1 VKAVIEITS
10 GEFSGR
16 RLSVRPPERLS
27 IGRTSLADYAIPSD
41 GQLSS
46 VHFEI
51 ELLEHT
57 AIVRDRGSR
66 NGTFVNNQ
74 QLADCQL
81 KSGDEIRAGN
91 TTFRIEIEG
100 RLPQPAADQAAIS
113 QADSNAHVA
122 QPNMPAQSCSIS
134 ASGIESPDPFA
145 TALVDDEPA
154 VTAAALE
161 AAAWMRQTWLL
172 DYCRQ
177 QAEQPSPE
185 RILCHALFAVLAE
198 PSDLASLYATVST
211 TSLGARRMQI
221 VSKLGHPELLP
232 FLIEHFE
239 NDDQRT
245 AVEAGKAFEKITG
258 CSVESDVRVALPP
271 ADGSQPD
278 AFETEFLDEE
288 KLPDVKLARQ
298 FLSEHGARFQS
309 STRWSRGVDVS
320 GPLTREL
327 FMGLD
332 LEARW
337 EAALRGVYRNE
348 LSLGPVQLLK
358 QRPLTTMNR

>member
-1 VKAVIEITS
+1 MKAVIEITS

-16 RLSVRPPERLS
+16 RLSLRPPERLS

-51 ELLEHT
+51 ELIEQV
-57 AIVRDRGSR
+57 AILRDRGSR
-66 NGTFVNNQ
+66 NGTLVNNQ
-74 QLADCQL
+74 QIADCQL

-91 TTFRIEIEG
+91 TTFRVEIEG
-100 RLPQPAADQAAIS
+100 RLPQSPAENAANPK
-113 QADSNAHVA
+113 ADSGRHVVPPGSPA
-122 QPNMPAQSCSIS
+122 QPLSTS
-134 ASGIESPDPFA
+134 ASGIESSYPFVA
-145 TALVDDEPA
+145 ALGDDEPA

-161 AAAWMRQTWLL
+161 AAAWTRQTWLL
-172 DYCRQ
+172 EYCRR
-177 QAEQPSPE
+177 QAAQPSPE
-185 RILCHALFAVLAE
+185 RILCHAMFAVLAE

-221 VSKLGHPELLP
+221 VGKFGHPGLLP

-258 CSVESDVRVALPP
+258 CSIESDVRVALPP
-271 ADGSQPD
+271 EDGSEPD

-288 KLPDVKLARQ
+288 KLPDAKLARQ
-298 FLSEHGARFQS
+298 FLSEHASRFQS

-348 LSLGPVQLLK
+348 LSLGPAQLLK
-358 QRPLTTMNR
+358 QRPLASMIS

>member
-1 VKAVIEITS
+1 MKAVIEITS

-16 RLSVRPPERLS
+16 RFSLRPSERLS
-27 IGRTSLADYAIPSD
+27 IGRTSLSDYAIPSD

-57 AIVRDRGSR
+57 AILRDRGSR
-66 NGTFVNNQ
+66 NGTFVNSQ
-74 QLADCQL
+74 QRVDYQL

-91 TTFRIEIEG
+91 TTFRVEIEG
-100 RLPQPAADQAAIS
+100 QLPQPVAENAPIPNVDSGRHAI
-113 QADSNAHVA
+113 Q
-122 QPNMPAQSCSIS
+122 QGTPAQSFSTATS
-134 ASGIESPDPFA
+134 EIESPYPFA
-145 TALVDDEPA
+145 AALRDAEPA
-154 VTAAALE
+154 VAAATLE
-161 AAAWMRQTWLL
+161 AAAWMRQPWLL
-172 DYCRQ
+172 DHCRQ

-185 RILCHALFAVLAE
+185 RILCHAMFAVLAE
-198 PSDLASLYATVST
+198 PSDLASLYATVSA

-221 VSKLGHPELLP
+221 VGKFGHPQLFP

-239 NDDQRT
+239 HDDQRT

-258 CSVESDVRVALPP
+258 CSIESDVRVALPSE
-271 ADGSQPD
+271 DGSETD

-288 KLPDVKLARQ
+288 KLPDTKLARQ

-309 STRWSRGVDVS
+309 STRWSRGVDVQ

-348 LSLGPVQLLK
+348 LSLGPVQLLR
-358 QRPLTTMNR
+358 QRPLMAMNR